1 MANETKNGISGI
13 LLAGG
18 KARRMGGINKGAQ
31 LLRGQTLAHL
41 VLERM
46 KPQVN
51 SIFISSNDFAADFDS
66 YGYPVFKDVRQDYP
80 GPLAGIE
87 TILKQ
92 ELGGPW
98 YFVSPTDTPFF
109 PENLAGHLYKVA
121 TEKQALC
128 VYPVH
133 KGKKEPLHCLFHKDI
148 LPSLTS
154 FLDSNKRSVLGFLE
168 HIGAFELECEIDEG
182 DFINLNTLEELAL
195 LNKTLEEEHSDE
207 S

>member
-1 MANETKNGISGI
+1 M
-13 LLAGG
+13 
-18 KARRMGGINKGAQ
+18 
-31 LLRGQTLAHL
+31 
-41 VLERM
+41 
-46 KPQVN
+46 
-51 SIFISSNDFAADFDS
+51 
-66 YGYPVFKDVRQDYP
+66 VFC
-80 GPLAGIE
+80 L
-87 TILKQ
+87 
-92 ELGGPW
+92 
-98 YFVSPTDTPFF
+98 TDRYSLF
-109 PENLAGHLYKVA
+109 PENLAGRLHKVA